1 VTAYCGRHYGADSNL
16 SRAILGLGLATLS
29 LICRSCSL
37 RHQFTALIS
46 RWIQQELLA
55 PLGSRIEYRL
65 VLPDLPSNS
74 WTRHYRGQG
83 TSLSRSVLRHT
94 LCRCLWLIRYHC
106 HSSTIMRQKA
116 RLATVA
122 HSQYDQ
128 PAPPT
133 FPRFRSRPIFSFSA
147 SRRITAADA
156 CPGVKGIAR
165 PAQGMSSR
173 VPYRVRSSTDLTFG
187 FTTLYQSSCPN
198 SSKPAP
204 RPD

>member
-1 VTAYCGRHYGADSNL
+1 VTAYCGRHYGPDSDL

-29 LICRSCSL
+29 LICKSCPLQYLS
-37 RHQFTALIS
+37 TALIT

-55 PLGSRIEYRL
+55 SFGSRIEYCL

-83 TSLSRSVLRHT
+83 TSLSRSILRHT
-94 LCRCLWLIRYHC
+94 LCLCLWSIRYHC
-106 HSSTIMRQKA
+106 HSSTIMRQEA
-116 RLATVA
+116 RLATIT

-128 PAPPT
+128 PTPPT
-133 FPRFRSRPIFSFSA
+133 FPCFCPRPIFSFST

-156 CPGVKGIAR
+156 CAGIKGIAW
-165 PAQGMSSR
+165 PTQGMPSR

-187 FTTLYQSSCPN
+187 FTTLYQSSYTNP
-198 SSKPAP
+198 SKPAP